1 MNWLINTLGTSI
13 GKKLM
18 MAITGLCFC
27 CFLIIHLAGNLTLYG
42 GQDLFNAYAEHLHS
56 LGPLITISEWI
67 LVTLAIIHVL
77 TGATLFYQN
86 YRSRPVGYTV
96 NKRAG
101 GRSLGSATMPYTG
114 FVLFAFIIFH
124 LVQFHFTDKANTT
137 IYQMVA
143 NAFADPVYVCIYV
156 AAMIIADHRGQS
168 PQIHAHYRGSW
179 YRLCLDCRNRLWV
192 YSHVFYVYLVK
203 KNFSANSAI
212 GEFLS

>member
-1 MNWLINTLGTSI
+1 MNWLINTLGASI

-96 NKRAG
+96 NQRAG

-156 AAMIIADHRGQS
+156 AAMIVAAIHVSHGLWSAFQTIGANHPKYMPVIAAAG
-168 PQIHAHYRGSW
+168 I
-179 YRLCLDCRNRLWV
+179 
-192 YSHVFYVYLVK
+192 VFALIVG
-203 KNFSANSAI
+203 I
-212 GEFLS
+212 GFGFIPMYFTFIL